1 MKPSKLVWFL
11 FLSVFSALLFA
22 EAPGY
27 HIIKTVKL
35 GGEGGWDYLTADS
48 AARRLYISRGSH
60 VMVVGMD
67 NYEVIADLQDMQGVH
82 GVALAKE
89 LNRGF
94 TSNGKT
100 NDVSIFDL
108 KTFMMLGR
116 VKAGENP
123 DAILYDTVS
132 KKVFAFN
139 GKSNDVTAF
148 DAATGEVR
156 GTIKVGGKPEFP
168 VADGAGKIYV
178 NIEDTNEV
186 AELDSNKLELTRR
199 FLLKPGEEPT
209 GMALDRRHGRVFS
222 ACHNKLLV
230 ALEADSGKFLGTID
244 IGAGVDGAAFD
255 PETGFI
261 FASNGEGTLTVAKE
275 LVQGEFAALETVPT
289 KKGAR
294 TMAIDE
300 KTHNVFLVSA
310 DLEPAPAAKEGEK
323 PQRPKPIP
331 GSFVLI
337 VMGPQRTED

>member
-1 MKPSKLVWFL
+1 MKPSKLFFFLALL
-11 FLSVFSALLFA
+11 FLSDFVFA

-27 HIIKTVKL
+27 HIIKTVRL

-60 VMVVGMD
+60 VLVVGMD

-108 KTFMMLGR
+108 KTFKALGR
-116 VKAGENP
+116 VKTGENP
-123 DAILYDTVS
+123 DAILYDAAS
-132 KKVFAFN
+132 KRVFTFN
-139 GKSNDVTAF
+139 GKSNDVTAI
-148 DAATGEVR
+148 DAATGEVK

-168 VADGAGKIYV
+168 AADGAGKIYV

-186 AELDSNKLELTRR
+186 AELDSSKLELTRR
-199 FLLKPGEEPT
+199 FPLKPGEEPT
-209 GMALDRRHGRVFS
+209 GMAIDLRHGRVFS
-222 ACHNKLLV
+222 ACHNNLLV
-230 ALEADSGKFLGTID
+230 ALDTDSGKVLGTVD

-261 FASNGEGTLTVAKE
+261 FTSNGEGTLTVAKE
-275 LVQGEFAALETVPT
+275 AVQGEFSALETVPT

-323 PQRPKPIP
+323 PSRPKPVP
-331 GSFVLI
+331 GTFVLI
-337 VMGPQRTED
+337 VMGPLSKE